1 MAESRQLNVA
11 VCPLRPVTAGVI
23 IVMKMQRT
31 VLVLLAVVLAYPA
44 LAGAQPAGAPAS
56 DTSGYYFLLGRYYES
71 TGDVDKAIASHTQ
84 ALTLE
89 PASAEI
95 RAELAGLYA
104 RQDRPAE
111 AVEMAEAALDKD
123 PANREANRII
133 GSVFAALAE
142 QRQPLK
148 PGDDPAT
155 YLPRAIG
162 ALERAAQQG
171 GGDVALDLTLG
182 RLYLQ
187 SKAYD
192 KAVPLLRRV
201 VAQQPGYTE
210 IAILLATAEDGA
222 KQTDDAI
229 ATLRASLDENPKS
242 LRGWVMLGELSEK
255 ENDWQTAADAY
266 ARAQE
271 LNPRLDLS
279 TRRAG
284 ALLNA
289 GNAAAA
295 RDLLKAAASA
305 PKAGPVVLYLYAT
318 ALRQTGDLAGAEEA
332 ARRLRTAAPDDAR
345 GMYVLAQ
352 VLEAKK
358 DFDGAE
364 RALRE
369 ILQRDPGDAT
379 ALNYL
384 GYMLAERGHRLDEAV
399 ELVQRA
405 LKLEP
410 GNPSFLD
417 SLGWA
422 YYQQGKLDLADA
434 PLSEAASKMPNN
446 SVIQD
451 HLGDLRFKQRRFAD
465 AAAAWERSLSGDGD
479 SIDRSRIQQKI
490 QDARSRLER
499 P

>member
-1 MAESRQLNVA
+1 MTMR
-11 VCPLRPVTAGVI
+11 
-23 IVMKMQRT
+23 RT
-31 VLVLLAVVLAYPA
+31 VVVILAIVPA
-44 LAGAQPAGAPAS
+44 CPAMAGAPAS
-56 DTSGYYFLLGRYYES
+56 GVPAADSPSYYFLLGRYYEAQ
-71 TGDVDKAIASHTQ
+71 GEVEKAIASHKQ
-84 ALTLE
+84 ALSLE

-104 RQDRPAE
+104 RQDRAAE
-111 AVEMAEAALDKD
+111 AVETAEAALEKD
-123 PANREANRII
+123 PENREANRII

-142 QRQPLK
+142 QRRPLK

-155 YLPRAIG
+155 YVPRAIG
-162 ALERAAQQG
+162 ALERARQTGAP
-171 GGDVALDLTLG
+171 DLALDLTLG

-187 SKAYD
+187 TKAFD
-192 KAVPLLRRV
+192 KAIPLLRRV
-201 VAQQPGYTE
+201 ATEQPGYTE
-210 IAILLATAEDGA
+210 ISILLATAEEGA
-222 KQTDDAI
+222 GRTADAI
-229 ATLRASLDENPKS
+229 NTLRASLEENPKS
-242 LRGWVMLGELSEK
+242 FRGWVMLGELNEK
-255 ENDWQTAADAY
+255 ENAWQPAADAY
-266 ARAQE
+266 ARAQA

-289 GNAAAA
+289 GSAAAA
-295 RDLLKAAASA
+295 RDLLKENASA
-305 PKAGPVVLYLYAT
+305 PKPTPVVLYLYAT
-318 ALRQTGDLAGAEEA
+318 ALRQTGDLAGAEDV
-332 ARRLRTAAPDDAR
+332 ARRLRAASPDDPR

-352 VLEAKK
+352 VLEARK

-364 RALRE
+364 RSLRD
-369 ILQRDPGDAT
+369 ILQHDPKDAT

-384 GYMLAERGHRLDEAV
+384 GYMLAERGQRLDEAV

-405 LKLEP
+405 LKIEP

-422 YYQQGKLDLADA
+422 YYQQGKLDLADP

-465 AAAAWERSLSGDGD
+465 AAAAWERSLNGDGD
-479 SIDRSRIQQKI
+479 SIDRPKI
-490 QDARSRLER
+490 QKKIEDARSRLER